1 MDDRIYDILL
11 RLEAEGVIQSSLL
24 STKPLSRKE
33 ASRLV
38 LEAERNAKD
47 RSPLIKRLI
56 VILKRRLDAE
66 IKNLEYVKPGDEIY
80 AKYIYSDQV
89 GQELNYNNDGDNY
102 DIGSNFRL
110 GLINR
115 VEFDW
120 FSFYVNPEL
129 RFSED
134 GEELELRKAYG
145 TLNFLGLELEAGKD
159 SQWWGPGNHGSILV
173 SNNAEP
179 LTMLKLTNPHP
190 KLLPWV
196 FSYLG
201 PFRFVFFVTKLEK
214 ERAVPEPYLWGLR
227 LNFKPSPYIEI
238 GLQRTALLGGEG
250 RPTNL
255 TTWWKSFTGKDE
267 NEFDLQAGDQRAGF
281 DIKLTLPFKTQPLQI
296 YLEAAGEDEAGGIP
310 SRWAYLVGLYL
321 PRILTFERL
330 GFKAEYTDTTLQ
342 NFWNQKGVRKPNV
355 WYTHGVYRSGYRFKG
370 NIIGHHLGADA
381 QDLFFELSYLLPRL
395 NGEIRVSYHRIIVN
409 PPGGQKSV
417 QDDASLNVR
426 FDVAEDFYIE
436 SRYSLGRLKDIIEE
450 DISLFSLNMTYRF

>member
-47 RSPLIKRLI
+47 RSPLIKQW
-56 VILKRRLDAE
+56 VAILKRRLDAE

-80 AKYIYSDQV
+80 VKYLYSDQV

-129 RFSED
+129 SFSED
-134 GEELELRKAYG
+134 GEELELKKVYG

-159 SQWWGPGNHGSILV
+159 SQWWGPGNHGSILM

-179 LTMLKLTNPHP
+179 LSMLKLTNPHP
-190 KLLPWV
+190 TLLPWV

-227 LNFKPSPYIEI
+227 FNFKPSPYIEI

-255 TTWWKSFTGKDE
+255 TTWWNSFTGKGE

-321 PRILTFERL
+321 PRVLTFERL
-330 GFKAEYTDTTLQ
+330 GFKAEYTNTTLQ
-342 NFWNQKGVRKPNV
+342 NFFSKNTDIPNF
-355 WYTHGVYRSGYRFKG
+355 WYAHGVYRSGYTFKG

-417 QDDASLNVR
+417 QDDASLYVR
-426 FDVAEDFYIE
+426 FDVTEDFYIE
-436 SRYSLGRLKDIIEE
+436 SRYSFGRLKDIIEE
-450 DISLFSLNMTYRF
+450 DINLFSLKMTYRF

>member
-47 RSPLIKRLI
+47 RSPFIKHW
-56 VILKRRLDAE
+56 VETLKRRLE
-66 IKNLEYVKPGDEIY
+66 PELKNLEYVKPGDEIY
-80 AKYIYSDQV
+80 TRYIYSDQV

-159 SQWWGPGNHGSILV
+159 SQWWGPGNHGSILL
-173 SNNAEP
+173 SNNAKP

-201 PFRFVFFVTKLEK
+201 PFRFVFFVTQLEE

-227 LNFKPSPYIEI
+227 FNFKPSPYIEI

-255 TTWWKSFTGKDE
+255 TTWWNSFTAKDE
-267 NEFDLQAGDQRAGF
+267 NDPALQAGDQRAGF
-281 DIKLTLPFKTQPLQI
+281 DIKLTLPFKTQPLQV
-296 YLEAAGEDEAGGIP
+296 YLEGAGEDEAGGIP

-330 GFKAEYTDTTLQ
+330 GFKAEYTNTTVQ
-342 NFWNQKGVRKPNV
+342 NFWDPEGSPPGI
-355 WYTHGVYRSGYRFKG
+355 WYRGGPYPSGYRFKG
-370 NIIGHHLGADA
+370 NIIGHHLGPDA

-395 NGEIRVSYHRIIVN
+395 NGEIKVSYHRIIVN

-417 QDDASLNVR
+417 QDDVSLDVR
-426 FDVAEDFYIE
+426 FDITEDFYIE
-436 SRYSLGRLKDIIEE
+436 SKYSFGRLKDIIEE
-450 DISLFSLNMTYRF
+450 DISLFSLEMTYRF